1 MALFSSSSSSSSSS
15 SVAQPLQPLL
25 TPIPPQGLG
34 FVFPFQLKAQRSRLP
49 KTWVL
54 KTWRSGQ
61 EEEGLNWCQCG
72 ELGDSKVARA
82 L

>member
-1 MALFSSSSSSSSSS
+1 MALFSSSSSSSSS
-15 SVAQPLQPLL
+15 VAQPLL

-61 EEEGLNWCQCG
+61 EEEGLNWFQCG